1 MKPKIL
7 FNVNMILAIS
17 NAALLVCGIMS
28 KASVFTIVCGSIATA
43 IWVCLTAWAW
53 SDIKK

>member
-7 FNVNMILAIS
+7 FIINMILAIS
-17 NAALLVCGIMS
+17 NAALLVCGIITG
-28 KASVFTIVCGSIATA
+28 ASVFSIVCGSIATA

-53 SDIKK
+53 SNIEK

>member
-7 FNVNMILAIS
+7 FIVNIIFAIS
-17 NAALLVCGIMS
+17 NATLLVCGIMF

-43 IWVCLTAWAW
+43 IWFCLAAWAW

>member
-7 FNVNMILAIS
+7 CIINMIFAIS

-28 KASVFTIVCGSIATA
+28 KASVFTIVCGSITTA
-43 IWVCLTAWAW
+43 IWVCLAAWAW
-53 SDIKK
+53 ADIKK

>member
-7 FNVNMILAIS
+7 FTINMILAIS

-28 KASVFTIVCGSIATA
+28 KASVFTIVCGSITTA

-53 SDIKK
+53 SDIEK